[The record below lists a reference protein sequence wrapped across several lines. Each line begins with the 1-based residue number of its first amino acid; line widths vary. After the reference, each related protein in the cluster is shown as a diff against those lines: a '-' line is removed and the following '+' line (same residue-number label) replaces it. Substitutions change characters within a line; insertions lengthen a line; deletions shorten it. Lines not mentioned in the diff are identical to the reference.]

1 MSDDRIRRILERLAS
16 EYAGAR
22 CALVFSNPLECLVAT
37 VLSAQCTDARV
48 NVVTRDLFGKYRT
61 ARDYAEAD
69 RAELESDIR
78 STGFYRS
85 KTKAIQGLCAAL
97 VAVHGGN
104 VPASMEALTA
114 LPGVGRK
121 TANLVLGEAFGI
133 ASGIVVDTHVHRV
146 AIRLGLTRHDD
157 PVKIEQDLMAI
168 VPREEWIPFG
178 TRLIAHGRRICQARK
193 PACRTCR
200 LLPDCPFGRKGAQAG
215 TKPAGRRR
223 LAAASSSRPRARK
236 RLTRRRSQS

>member
-1 MSDDRIRRILERLAS
+1 MSDDRVHRILEKLAG

-61 ARDYAEAD
+61 AHDYAEAD
-69 RAELESDIR
+69 RARLESDIR
-78 STGFYRS
+78 STGFYRN
-85 KTKAIQGLCAAL
+85 KAKAIQGLCAAL
-97 VAVHGGN
+97 VAGHGGN

-133 ASGIVVDTHVHRV
+133 ASGIVVDTHVQRV
-146 AIRLGLTRHDD
+146 ANRLGLTRHDD

-168 VPREEWIPFG
+168 VPREEWILFG
-178 TRLIAHGRRICQARK
+178 TRLIAHGRRICQARN
-193 PACRTCR
+193 PACRTCP
-200 LLPDCPFGRKGAQAG
+200 LLPDCPFGRKGARMV

-223 LAAASSSRPRARK
+223 NAAAARPGERK
-236 RLTRRRSQS
+236 RLTRRRPGS